1 MTIVITNSV
10 VAVHCKSDCMHVS
23 LDLAFADRNH
33 IYLMS
38 NEHSLKSHLSHEQ
51 RAFAHLPNACAWVY
65 GCFVHRI
72 PNQLNFASPTIRTF
86 YMCDNAHCIDLMCV
100 VYTSLY
106 FKMSNRVVSCSHF
119 SIFRDVKF
127 NI

>member
-38 NEHSLKSHLSHEQ
+38 NEHSLTCPMHVHGYTVVLFIAYPISSTSHHQLYEH
-51 RAFAHLPNACAWVY
+51 FICATM
-65 GCFVHRI
+65 HI
-72 PNQLNFASPTIRTF
+72 
-86 YMCDNAHCIDLMCV
+86 
-100 VYTSLY
+100 
-106 FKMSNRVVSCSHF
+106 VS
-119 SIFRDVKF
+119 I
-127 NI
+127 